1 MNDPVKFITWCKN
14 NNLNMVKMNLENIS
28 KFEEY
33 IKKNY
38 KTNDVLSSIKKPNIF
53 KTSEDDNL
61 RMTVIE
67 LI

>member
-1 MNDPVKFITWCKN
+1 
-14 NNLNMVKMNLENIS
+14 MNLENIS

-38 KTNDVLSSIKKPNIF
+38 KSKHLLSSMKKPNVF

-61 RMTVIE
+61 RMTILE